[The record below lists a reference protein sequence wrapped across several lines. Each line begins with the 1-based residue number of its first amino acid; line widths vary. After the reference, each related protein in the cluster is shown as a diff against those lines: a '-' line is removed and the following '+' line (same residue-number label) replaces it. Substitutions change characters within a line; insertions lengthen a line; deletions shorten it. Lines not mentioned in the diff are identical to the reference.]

1 MKQKEKNDCQAGK
14 YLCQQD
20 WEWMQRQN
28 RIRKRRRCKQVFA
41 VMVLLLWDGVLLYMI
56 ITGRIAV
63 GYGAIFV
70 AVISMYTG
78 YQMK

>member
-1 MKQKEKNDCQAGK
+1 MKQKEKDNYQPGK
-14 YLCQQD
+14 YLCQRD

-28 RIRKRRRCKQVFA
+28 RSRKRRLRKQFFA

-56 ITGRIAV
+56 ITGRIEV

-70 AVISMYTG
+70 AVVSLYAG